1 MYQRL
6 FNLYLNFL
14 AHESLV
20 IDQIKAYEGNVYIE
34 QNALIFSLADLFDFL
49 QSPSRSESSKED
61 KIDYKNFQRL
71 LYQSKLNQDLKAYG
85 GQVVV
90 HASTGKVE
98 TNLYRLERCSPT
110 DHSL

>member
-6 FNLYLNFL
+6 FNLFLSLL
-14 AHESLV
+14 AHDPAI
-20 IDQIKAYEGNVYIE
+20 IDQINFYQGNVNIE
-34 QNALIFSLADLFDFL
+34 QDSLIFSLADLFDFL
-49 QSPSRSESSKED
+49 RSLNLDESNED
-61 KIDYKNFQRL
+61 DKRDYTDFQRL
-71 LYQSKLNQDLKAYG
+71 LYQSTLNQDLKAHG